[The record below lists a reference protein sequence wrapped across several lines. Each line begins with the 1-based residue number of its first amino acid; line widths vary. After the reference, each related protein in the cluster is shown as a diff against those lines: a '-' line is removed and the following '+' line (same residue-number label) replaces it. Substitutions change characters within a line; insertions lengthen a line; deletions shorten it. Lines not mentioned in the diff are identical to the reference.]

1 MKKLVLMFTAL
12 VTLTAT
18 QMVSAQKTIVDVAAG
33 NDDFST
39 LVTAVKAADLAET
52 LSSDGPFTVFA
63 PNNAAFSKVDKATLT
78 TLLKP
83 ENKSALAG
91 ILTYHVVAGKLTAA
105 DVAAAL
111 KKEGGMVTL
120 ETVNGAPITVM
131 QKDGKIWLKDQK
143 GNSSEII
150 ATDVMAS
157 NGVIHVIDTVV
168 MPE

>member
-39 LVTAVKAADLAET
+39 LVTAVKAAGLAET

-83 ENKSALAG
+83 ENKSA
-91 ILTYHVVAGKLTAA
+91 
-105 DVAAAL
+105 
-111 KKEGGMVTL
+111 
-120 ETVNGAPITVM
+120 
-131 QKDGKIWLKDQK
+131 
-143 GNSSEII
+143 
-150 ATDVMAS
+150 
-157 NGVIHVIDTVV
+157 
-168 MPE
+168 